1 MMSRALL
8 ATAALHTYSCGA
20 NLCDLCELFLHCCR
34 RRWIAGLSA
43 ALFQAVGQCSDAHH
57 GNNLQPIHRIFEVL
71 KKKKNVSEV
80 SEELRSPLD
89 ALQAFS
95 DETLP
100 AVSALRLS
108 GNLIPVS

>member
-1 MMSRALL
+1 M
-8 ATAALHTYSCGA
+8 
-20 NLCDLCELFLHCCR
+20 
-34 RRWIAGLSA
+34 GLRT
-43 ALFQAVGQCSDAHH
+43 ALFQAVGRYSDAHR
-57 GNNLQPIHRIFEVL
+57 GNNLQPIHQIFEVL
-71 KKKKNVSEV
+71 QKKVSEV

-108 GNLIPVS
+108 GNLIPMS

>member
-1 MMSRALL
+1 MLTMGTTSSLYIESL
-8 ATAALHTYSCGA
+8 K
-20 NLCDLCELFLHCCR
+20 F
-34 RRWIAGLSA
+34 
-43 ALFQAVGQCSDAHH
+43 
-57 GNNLQPIHRIFEVL
+57 L